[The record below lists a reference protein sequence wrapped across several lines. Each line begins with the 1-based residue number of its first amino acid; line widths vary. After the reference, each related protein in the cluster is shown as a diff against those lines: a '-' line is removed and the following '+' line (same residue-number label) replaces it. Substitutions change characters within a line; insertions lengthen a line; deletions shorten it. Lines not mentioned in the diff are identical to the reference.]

1 MNSTPPHVFQRLDR
15 SASRP
20 WTRRQYAGR
29 MLWHLVEITLFRFSL
44 PRAYGWRRFLLRQF
58 GAKMGVN
65 SCVRRTVRI
74 WHPWLLQM
82 DDFSMLGDDVQVYNL
97 GEFSIGQHSIV
108 SQQTYIC
115 AGTHDYTRV
124 ELPLVREPVRIGHGV
139 WVAAQAFVGPGVSI
153 GDNSVIG
160 ARAVLVSD
168 IPAGVVAAGNPA
180 WVIKPRAM
188 TANQPS
194 PGVPG
199 EGARLI

>member
-1 MNSTPPHVFQRLDR
+1 MNPTRPHVFQRLDR

-29 MLWHLVEITLFRFSL
+29 MLWYLVEISLFRLSL

-58 GAKMGVN
+58 GAKMGVS

-124 ELPLVREPVRIGHGV
+124 GHGV
-139 WVAAQAFVGPGVSI
+139 WIAAQAFIGPNVSI

-160 ARAVLVSD
+160 ARAVVVSD

-180 WVIKPRAM
+180 RSIKPRTM
-188 TANQPS
+188 QS
-194 PGVPG
+194 G
-199 EGARLI
+199 

>member
-1 MNSTPPHVFQRLDR
+1 MNSTPPDVFQRLDL
-15 SASRP
+15 SAGRP

-29 MLWHLVEITLFRFSL
+29 MLWYLVEVSGFRFSF
-44 PRAYGWRRFLLRQF
+44 PRAYSWRRFLLRQF

-65 SCVRRTVRI
+65 SCVRRSVRI
-74 WHPWLLQM
+74 WHPWLLNM

-115 AGTHDYTRV
+115 AGTHDYTRT
-124 ELPLVREPVRIGHGV
+124 ELPLMREPVRIGHGV
-139 WVAAQAFVGPGVSI
+139 WIAAQAFIGPGVKI

-160 ARAVLVSD
+160 ARAVVVDD

-180 WVIKPRAM
+180 RVIKPRTM
-188 TANQPS
+188 QS
-194 PGVPG
+194 G
-199 EGARLI
+199 